1 MKLHASS
8 FYKLN
13 TNLNKKYIFA
23 TFTLF
28 SSLFLVCFNCA
39 SICFANSEIIL
50 FLLED
55 MQESCLPVNFQPINL
70 HYIFMTVSCF

>member
-1 MKLHASS
+1 MKLHAST
-8 FYKLN
+8 FYKLS

-28 SSLFLVCFNCA
+28 SSLLLVCFNGA

-55 MQESCLPVNFQPINL
+55 LQESYLPVNFPPINL
-70 HYIFMTVSCF
+70 HYIFMTVSCY